1 MSMKTEPYWN
11 DPTLIIYGLLGG
23 FTQLTAEEINEALTH
38 LINVDG
44 NVITCI
50 EVLATLEG
58 LQKIRTGGVW
68 LNLREYL
75 GHLEDQ
81 NTEETDELTAII
93 NKVQDMADWELDNRS
108 VLKSNFM
115 EVLEQREIV
124 TEALHG
130 CILEFDVR
138 VLEPGWIK
146 QVLADY
152 LERYRQNELF
162 TPTAPAYVVYRQQLV
177 AVTNLLESIT
187 LPKTISR
194 FLMPSNVRFLESLY
208 DLVDRRKIALVGFS
222 DLAKPS
228 SDPLFGVVANSVKQ
242 QSLRQVDT
250 SRVRL
255 EAGSYDPAS
264 GILKIAGEDVEII
277 SQKNKFGKAKESKA
291 ARLMRLLFF
300 VNTFSEPVPIRRV
313 YTVRGDIYPQEV
325 KKKARSLVTAI
336 NKKVKE
342 KTGIDNLIS
351 CDGWRF
357 YITDHYLKK

>member
-23 FTQLTAEEINEALTH
+23 FTQLTAEDINQALSD
-38 LINVDG
+38 LMNVDG
-44 NVITCI
+44 NVVACI

-68 LNLREYL
+68 LDLREYL
-75 GHLEDQ
+75 GHLDDQ

-93 NKVQDMADWELDNRS
+93 SKVQNIADWEPDNRS
-108 VLKSNFM
+108 VLRSNFM
-115 EVLEQREIV
+115 EILEQREIV

-130 CILEFDVR
+130 CIVEFSVR
-138 VLEPGWIK
+138 VLEQGWIK
-146 QVLADY
+146 QVLLDY

-162 TPTAPAYVVYRQQLV
+162 TPTAPAYIVYRQQLV
-177 AVTNLLESIT
+177 AATNLLEVMT

-194 FLMPSNVRFLESLY
+194 FLLPNNLRFLESLY
-208 DLVDRRKIALVGFS
+208 DLVDRRKIALAGFS
-222 DLAKPS
+222 NLTKPS
-228 SDPLFGVVANSVKQ
+228 DDPLFGVIVNSVKQ

-264 GILKIAGEDVEII
+264 GILKIAGEDVDII

-291 ARLMRLLFF
+291 ARLVRLLFV
-300 VNTFSEPVPIRRV
+300 VNTFPEPVSIRHI
-313 YTVRGDIYPQEV
+313 YTVRGDIYPQDV

-342 KTGIDNLIS
+342 KTGINDVIS